1 MTARAERAGT
11 VTECGPQGLARRT
24 EPDRTGLAEQ
34 AGQTNQTDTRLLD
47 RWTLG
52 ALCLHLLLA
61 GVLLAAPQPK
71 TISGLDQGGRG
82 GGSQMVELTLGGPG
96 GKRPA
101 AATPRTPTPAPLPV
115 PQVRDVKPDA
125 KAVSTRKRDAASR
138 PTPAERQP
146 ERPAAPTSPTE
157 PSVAPARAMTADA
170 APSGGLDTSVPEG
183 APPGSGGTDKGM
195 AFGSGGG
202 TGGGSTGTA
211 GPGGV
216 GLHADTARDGDYDRK
231 ARPLYAPQPPYPA
244 EARRKRAEGVV
255 VVRLHIDPQG
265 RVASRSVVGGE
276 AVDLF
281 ADAALST
288 VERWRFRPCGRDGR
302 DVACEVEVPVV
313 FKLVR

>member
-1 MTARAERAGT
+1 MTARAERAG
-11 VTECGPQGLARRT
+11 R
-24 EPDRTGLAEQ
+24 
-34 AGQTNQTDTRLLD
+34 AGRADAGLLD
-47 RWTLG
+47 RWTVG

-71 TISGLDQGGRG
+71 TVSGLDQGGRG

-96 GKRPA
+96 GQRPTPLA
-101 AATPRTPTPAPLPV
+101 AATPRVPGPTPTPSPAPSPV
-115 PQVRDVKPDA
+115 PQARDVTPDA
-125 KAVSTRKRDAASR
+125 KAVSTRKLDVATR
-138 PTPAERQP
+138 PTPATPQP
-146 ERPAAPTSPTE
+146 ERPATAQPTQSPGVTPVPMAE
-157 PSVAPARAMTADA
+157 A
-170 APSGGLDTSVPEG
+170 APSGGPDTSGPEG

-195 AFGSGGG
+195 AFGAGGG

-216 GLHADTARDGDYDRK
+216 GLRADAAQDDGYDRK

-244 EARRKRAEGVV
+244 EARRKRVEGVV

-276 AVDLF
+276 SVELF

-302 DVACEVEVPVV
+302 DVACVVEVPVV
-313 FKLVR
+313 FRLVR